1 MSERM
6 AASKQAFRDYLKS
19 FDRTKYGAGSEK
31 DPPTDR
37 FSGLDVRRTFE
48 EGLDKGLS
56 KSDAARDVLNYASS
70 IRGKTKMGGATEDA
84 LNELLK
90 YLDDEPRE
98 MPQEEEQTG
107 APSDQLAPGEYDFG
121 DPNRPG
127 GFAGS
132 YYDFL
137 GGDPSDPAN
146 YFDANLLG
154 DDARGSRGIMR
165 AVFDNR
171 TVRPVPVGRDS
182 FLSPLEL
189 EVPDDLVGEER
200 DEFLAAALEELGVIE
215 PGTFIG
221 GNVGMVDNEATR
233 ALNELREGFYS

>member
-6 AASKQAFRDYLKS
+6 AASKQAFKDYLKNY
-19 FDRTKYGAGSEK
+19 DRKKFGAGSEK

-37 FSGLDVRRTFE
+37 FSGLDVRKTFE

-56 KSDAARDVLNYASS
+56 KEDAARDVLNYASS
-70 IRGKTKMGGATEDA
+70 IRGKSRMGTATERE
-84 LNELLK
+84 LNKLLG
-90 YLDDEPRE
+90 YLSDEPI
-98 MPQEEEQTG
+98 EEEQNVGT
-107 APSDQLAPGEYDFG
+107 PSTELAPGEYDFG

-132 YYDFL
+132 YFDFL

-171 TVRPVPVGRDS
+171 TVRPVPVGRGS
-182 FLSPLEL
+182 FMNPMQL
-189 EVPDDLVGEER
+189 EVPDDLEGDAR
-200 DEFLAAALEELGVIE
+200 DEFLAAALAELGLIE
-215 PGTFIG
+215 PGTFMG

-233 ALNELREGFYS
+233 ALTELTEGFYS

>member
-19 FDRTKYGAGSEK
+19 FDRTKFGAGSEK

-37 FSGLDVRRTFE
+37 FSGLDVRKTFD
-48 EGLDKGLS
+48 EGLAKGLS
-56 KSDAARDVLNYASS
+56 KEDSARAVLDYASAV
-70 IRGKTKMGGATEDA
+70 RGKTKMGGATERE
-84 LNELLK
+84 LNRLLG
-90 YLDDEPRE
+90 YLSDEPRE
-98 MPQEEEQTG
+98 EEQNEG
-107 APSDQLAPGEYDFG
+107 GSPNELAPGEYDFG

-132 YYDFL
+132 YFDFL

-171 TVRPVPVGRDS
+171 TVRPVPVGRGS
-182 FLSPLEL
+182 FMSPMQIQ
-189 EVPDDLVGEER
+189 VPEDLIGDER
-200 DEFLAAALEELGVIE
+200 EEFLAAALAELGLIE
-215 PGTFIG
+215 PGSFMG

-233 ALNELREGFYS
+233 ALTELTEGFYS

>member
-6 AASKQAFRDYLKS
+6 AASKQAFRDFLKS
-19 FDRTKYGAGSEK
+19 FDRKKFGAGSEK

-37 FSGLDVRRTFE
+37 FSALDVRKTFQ

-56 KSDAARDVLNYASS
+56 KEDAARGVLSYASDV
-70 IRGKTKMGGATEDA
+70 RGATKMGGGTERE
-84 LNELLK
+84 LNKLLG
-90 YLDDEPRE
+90 YLSDEPRE
-98 MPQEEEQTG
+98 QEQTEG
-107 APSDQLAPGEYDFG
+107 APSNELAPGEYDFG

-171 TVRPVPVGRDS
+171 TIRPVPVGRGS
-182 FLSPLEL
+182 FMSPLAPMD
-189 EVPDDLVGEER
+189 VPEDLTDDQR
-200 DEFLAAALEELGVIE
+200 DEFLAAALAELGMIE
-215 PGTFIG
+215 PDTFMG

-233 ALNELREGFYS
+233 ALDELTRGFYS

>member
-19 FDRTKYGAGSEK
+19 FDRKKFGAGSEK

-37 FSGLDVRRTFE
+37 FSALDVRKTFQ
-48 EGLDKGLS
+48 EGQDKGLS
-56 KSDAARDVLNYASS
+56 KEDSARFVLDYASAV
-70 IRGKTKMGGATEDA
+70 RGKTKMGGGTERE
-84 LNELLK
+84 LNKLLG
-90 YLDDEPRE
+90 YLSDEPI
-98 MPQEEEQTG
+98 EEEQNVGT
-107 APSDQLAPGEYDFG
+107 PSDVLAPGEYDFG

-146 YFDANLLG
+146 YFNANLLG

-171 TVRPVPVGRDS
+171 TVRPVPVGRGS
-182 FLSPLEL
+182 FMSPMQL
-189 EVPDDLVGEER
+189 EVPDDLVGDAR
-200 DEFLAAALEELGVIE
+200 DEFLAAALAELGMLE
-215 PGTFIG
+215 PGIVQG

-233 ALNELREGFYS
+233 ALNELTGGFYS

>member
-19 FDRTKYGAGSEK
+19 FDRKKFGAGSQK
-31 DPPTDR
+31 DPKVDR
-37 FSGLDVRRTFE
+37 FSAQDVRKTFQ

-56 KSDAARDVLNYASS
+56 KEDAARGVLAYASDV
-70 IRGKTKMGGATEDA
+70 RGETKMGGGTERE
-84 LNELLK
+84 LNKLLG
-90 YLDDEPRE
+90 YLSDEPRE
-98 MPQEEEQTG
+98 EEQNEG
-107 APSDQLAPGEYDFG
+107 GSPNELAPGEYDFG

-132 YYDFL
+132 YFDFL

-171 TVRPVPVGRDS
+171 TVRPVPVGRGS

-189 EVPDDLVGEER
+189 EVPDDLVGDER
-200 DEFLAAALEELGVIE
+200 DEFLAAALAELGLIE
-215 PGTFIG
+215 PGSFMG

-233 ALNELREGFYS
+233 ALTELTEGFYS

>member
-6 AASKQAFRDYLKS
+6 AASKQAFRDYLKN
-19 FDRTKYGAGSEK
+19 FDRKEFGAGSQK
-31 DPPTDR
+31 DPKVDR
-37 FSGLDVRRTFE
+37 FSAKDVRKTFQ

-56 KSDAARDVLNYASS
+56 KEDAARGVLAYASDV
-70 IRGKTKMGGATEDA
+70 RGETKMGGGTERA
-84 LNELLK
+84 LNKLLG
-90 YLDDEPRE
+90 YLSDEPRE
-98 MPQEEEQTG
+98 QSQNGG
-107 APSDQLAPGEYDFG
+107 APTELAPGEYDFG

-154 DDARGSRGIMR
+154 DDARGSSGIMR

-171 TVRPVPVGRDS
+171 VERPVPVGRGS
-182 FLSPLEL
+182 FMSPLGAL
-189 EVPDDLVGEER
+189 DVPEDMVGDER
-200 DEFLAAALEELGVIE
+200 DQFLAAALAELGMIE
-215 PGTFIG
+215 PNTFMG

-233 ALNELREGFYS
+233 ALDELTRGFYS

>member
-19 FDRTKYGAGSEK
+19 FDRKKFGAGSEK

-37 FSGLDVRRTFE
+37 FSAKDVRKTFQ

-56 KSDAARDVLNYASS
+56 KEDAARGVLAYASNV
-70 IRGKTKMGGATEDA
+70 RGETKMGGGTERA
-84 LNELLK
+84 LNKLLG
-90 YLDDEPRE
+90 YLSDEPRE
-98 MPQEEEQTG
+98 EEEQSAGT
-107 APSDQLAPGEYDFG
+107 PSTELAPGEYDFG

-132 YYDFL
+132 YFDFL

-171 TVRPVPVGRDS
+171 TVRPVPVGRGS
-182 FLSPLEL
+182 FMNPLAPMD
-189 EVPDDLVGEER
+189 VPEGMTDDQR
-200 DEFLAAALEELGVIE
+200 DEFLAAALAELGMIE
-215 PGTFIG
+215 PGTFMG

-233 ALNELREGFYS
+233 ALDELTRGFYS

>member
-19 FDRTKYGAGSEK
+19 FDRKKFGAGSEK

-37 FSGLDVRRTFE
+37 FSALDVRKTFQ
-48 EGLDKGLS
+48 EGQDKGLS
-56 KSDAARDVLNYASS
+56 KEDSARAVLDYASAV
-70 IRGKTKMGGATEDA
+70 RGKTKMGGGTERE
-84 LNELLK
+84 LNKLLG
-90 YLDDEPRE
+90 YLSDEPRE
-98 MPQEEEQTG
+98 EEQNAGT
-107 APSDQLAPGEYDFG
+107 PSDELAPGEYDFG

-132 YYDFL
+132 YFDFL

-146 YFDANLLG
+146 YFNANLLG

-171 TVRPVPVGRDS
+171 TVRPVPVGRGS
-182 FLSPLEL
+182 FMSPLEL
-189 EVPDDLVGEER
+189 EVPEDMIGDER
-200 DEFLAAALEELGVIE
+200 EEFLAAALQELGLIE
-215 PGTFIG
+215 PGSFMG

-233 ALNELREGFYS
+233 ALDELRGGFYS

>member
-19 FDRTKYGAGSEK
+19 FDRKKFGAGSEK

-37 FSGLDVRRTFE
+37 FSAKDVRKTFQ

-56 KSDAARDVLNYASS
+56 KEDAARGVLAYASDV
-70 IRGKTKMGGATEDA
+70 RGETKMGGGTERA
-84 LNELLK
+84 LNKLLG
-90 YLDDEPRE
+90 YLSDEPRE
-98 MPQEEEQTG
+98 EEEQSAGT
-107 APSDQLAPGEYDFG
+107 PSTELAPGEYDFG

-132 YYDFL
+132 YFDFL

-171 TVRPVPVGRDS
+171 TVRPVPVGRGS
-182 FLSPLEL
+182 FMNPLAPMD
-189 EVPDDLVGEER
+189 VPEGMTDDQR
-200 DEFLAAALEELGVIE
+200 DEFLAAALAELGMIE
-215 PGTFIG
+215 PGTFMG

-233 ALNELREGFYS
+233 ALDELTRGFYS

>member
-19 FDRTKYGAGSEK
+19 FDRKKFGAGSEK

-37 FSGLDVRRTFE
+37 FSAKDVRKTFQ

-56 KSDAARDVLNYASS
+56 KEDAARGVLAYASDV
-70 IRGKTKMGGATEDA
+70 RGETKMGGGTERA
-84 LNELLK
+84 LNKLLG
-90 YLDDEPRE
+90 YLSDEPLE
-98 MPQEEEQTG
+98 EEEQSAGT
-107 APSDQLAPGEYDFG
+107 PSTELAPGEYDFG

-132 YYDFL
+132 YFDFL

-171 TVRPVPVGRDS
+171 TVRPVPVGRGS
-182 FLSPLEL
+182 FMNPLAPMD
-189 EVPDDLVGEER
+189 VPEGMTDDQR
-200 DEFLAAALEELGVIE
+200 DEFLAAALAELGMIE
-215 PGTFIG
+215 PGTFMG

-233 ALNELREGFYS
+233 ALDELTRGFYS

>member
-19 FDRTKYGAGSEK
+19 FDRKKFGAGSEK

-37 FSGLDVRRTFE
+37 FSALDVRKTFQ
-48 EGLDKGLS
+48 EGQDKGLS
-56 KSDAARDVLNYASS
+56 KEDSARAVLDYASAV
-70 IRGKTKMGGATEDA
+70 RGKTKMGGATERE
-84 LNELLK
+84 LNRLLG
-90 YLDDEPRE
+90 YLSDEPRE
-98 MPQEEEQTG
+98 EEEQNAGT
-107 APSDQLAPGEYDFG
+107 PSTELAPGEYDFG

-171 TVRPVPVGRDS
+171 TVRPVPVGRGS
-182 FLSPLEL
+182 FMSPMQL
-189 EVPDDLVGEER
+189 EVPDDLVGDAR
-200 DEFLAAALEELGVIE
+200 DEFLAAALAELGLIE
-215 PGTFIG
+215 PGTFMG

-233 ALNELREGFYS
+233 ALTELTEGFYS

>member
-19 FDRTKYGAGSEK
+19 FDRKKFGAGSEK

-37 FSGLDVRRTFE
+37 FSALDVRKTFQ
-48 EGLDKGLS
+48 EGQDKGLS
-56 KSDAARDVLNYASS
+56 KEDSARAVLDYASAV
-70 IRGKTKMGGATEDA
+70 RGKTKIGDGTERE
-84 LNELLK
+84 LNTRLG
-90 YLDDEPRE
+90 YLSEEPRE
-98 MPQEEEQTG
+98 EEQNEGT
-107 APSDQLAPGEYDFG
+107 SSTELAPGEYDFG

-132 YYDFL
+132 YFDFL

-171 TVRPVPVGRDS
+171 TVRPVPVGRGS
-182 FLSPLEL
+182 FMNPMQL
-189 EVPDDLVGEER
+189 EVPDDLVGDAR
-200 DEFLAAALEELGVIE
+200 DEFLAAALAELGLIE
-215 PGTFIG
+215 PGTFMG
-221 GNVGMVDNEATR
+221 GNMGMVDNEATR
-233 ALNELREGFYS
+233 ALDELTRGFYS

>member
-19 FDRTKYGAGSEK
+19 FDRKKFGAGSEK

-37 FSGLDVRRTFE
+37 FSAKDVRKTFQ

-56 KSDAARDVLNYASS
+56 KEDAARGVLAYASDV
-70 IRGKTKMGGATEDA
+70 RGETKMGGGTERA
-84 LNELLK
+84 LNKLLG
-90 YLDDEPRE
+90 YLSDEPRE
-98 MPQEEEQTG
+98 EEEQSAGT
-107 APSDQLAPGEYDFG
+107 PSTELAPGEYDFG

-132 YYDFL
+132 YFDFL

-171 TVRPVPVGRDS
+171 TVRPVPVGRGS
-182 FLSPLEL
+182 FMNPLAPMD
-189 EVPDDLVGEER
+189 VPEGLTDDQR
-200 DEFLAAALEELGVIE
+200 DEFLAAALAELGMIE
-215 PGTFIG
+215 PGTFMG

-233 ALNELREGFYS
+233 ALDELTRGFYS

>member
-19 FDRTKYGAGSEK
+19 FDRTKFGAGSEK

-37 FSGLDVRRTFE
+37 FSALDVRKTFQ
-48 EGLDKGLS
+48 EGQDKGLS
-56 KSDAARDVLNYASS
+56 KEDSARAVLDYASAV
-70 IRGKTKMGGATEDA
+70 RNRTKMGGGTERE
-84 LNELLK
+84 LNKLLG
-90 YLDDEPRE
+90 YLSDEPRE
-98 MPQEEEQTG
+98 EEQNEGT
-107 APSDQLAPGEYDFG
+107 PSTELAPGEYDFG

-132 YYDFL
+132 YFDFL

-171 TVRPVPVGRDS
+171 TVRPVPVGRGS
-182 FLSPLEL
+182 FMNPMQL
-189 EVPDDLVGEER
+189 EVPDELEGVARE
-200 DEFLAAALEELGVIE
+200 EFLAAALAELGMLE
-215 PGTFIG
+215 PGIAQG

-233 ALNELREGFYS
+233 ALDELSRGFYL

>member
-19 FDRTKYGAGSEK
+19 FDRKKFGAGSEK

-37 FSGLDVRRTFE
+37 FSAKDVRKTFQ

-56 KSDAARDVLNYASS
+56 KEDAARGVLAYASDV
-70 IRGKTKMGGATEDA
+70 RGETKMGGGTERA
-84 LNELLK
+84 LNKLLG
-90 YLDDEPRE
+90 YLSDEPRE
-98 MPQEEEQTG
+98 EEEQSAGT
-107 APSDQLAPGEYDFG
+107 PSTELAPGEYDFG

-171 TVRPVPVGRDS
+171 TVRPVPVGRGS
-182 FLSPLEL
+182 FMNPLAPMD
-189 EVPDDLVGEER
+189 VPEGMTDDQR
-200 DEFLAAALEELGVIE
+200 DEFLAAALAELGMIE
-215 PGTFIG
+215 PGTFMG

-233 ALNELREGFYS
+233 ALDELTRGFYS

>member
-6 AASKQAFRDYLKS
+6 AASKQAFRDFLRS
-19 FDRTKYGAGSEK
+19 FDRKKFGAGSEK

-37 FSGLDVRRTFE
+37 FSALDVRKTFQ

-56 KSDAARDVLNYASS
+56 KEDAARGVLSYAADV
-70 IRGKTKMGGATEDA
+70 RGSTKMGGGTERE
-84 LNELLK
+84 LNKLLG
-90 YLDDEPRE
+90 YLSDEPRE
-98 MPQEEEQTG
+98 EEQNEGG
-107 APSDQLAPGEYDFG
+107 APNELAPGEYDFG

-132 YYDFL
+132 YFDFL

-146 YFDANLLG
+146 YFNANLLG

-171 TVRPVPVGRDS
+171 TVRPVPVGRGS
-182 FLSPLEL
+182 FMSPLEL
-189 EVPDDLVGEER
+189 EVPEDLEGDAR
-200 DEFLAAALEELGVIE
+200 DEFLAAALAELGLIE
-215 PGTFIG
+215 PGSFMG
-221 GNVGMVDNEATR
+221 GNMGMVDNEATR
-233 ALNELREGFYS
+233 ALTELTEGFYS

>member
-19 FDRTKYGAGSEK
+19 FDRKKFGAGSEK

-37 FSGLDVRRTFE
+37 FSAKDVRKTFQ

-56 KSDAARDVLNYASS
+56 KEDAARGVLAYASDV
-70 IRGKTKMGGATEDA
+70 RGETKMGGGTERA
-84 LNELLK
+84 LNKLLG
-90 YLDDEPRE
+90 YLSDEPRE
-98 MPQEEEQTG
+98 EEEQSAGT
-107 APSDQLAPGEYDFG
+107 PSTELAPGEYDFG

-171 TVRPVPVGRDS
+171 TVRPVPVGRGS
-182 FLSPLEL
+182 FMNPLAPMD
-189 EVPDDLVGEER
+189 VPEGLTDDQR
-200 DEFLAAALEELGVIE
+200 DEFLAAALAELGMIE
-215 PGTFIG
+215 PGTFMG

-233 ALNELREGFYS
+233 ALDELTRGFYS

>member
-19 FDRTKYGAGSEK
+19 FDRKKFGAGSEK

-37 FSGLDVRRTFE
+37 FSALDVRKTFQ

-56 KSDAARDVLNYASS
+56 KEDAARGVLAYASDV
-70 IRGKTKMGGATEDA
+70 RGSTKMGGGTERE
-84 LNELLK
+84 LNKLLG
-90 YLDDEPRE
+90 YLSDEPRE
-98 MPQEEEQTG
+98 EEQNAGT
-107 APSDQLAPGEYDFG
+107 PSTELAPGEYDFG

-132 YYDFL
+132 YFDFL

-171 TVRPVPVGRDS
+171 TVRPVPVGRGS
-182 FLSPLEL
+182 FMSPLEL
-189 EVPDDLVGEER
+189 EVPEDLIGDER
-200 DEFLAAALEELGVIE
+200 DEFLAAALAELGLIE
-215 PGTFIG
+215 PGSFMG

-233 ALNELREGFYS
+233 ALTELTEGFYS

>member
-19 FDRTKYGAGSEK
+19 FDRKKFGAGSEK

-37 FSGLDVRRTFE
+37 FSAQDVRKTFQ

-56 KSDAARDVLNYASS
+56 KEDAARGVLSYASDV
-70 IRGKTKMGGATEDA
+70 RGITKMGGGTERE
-84 LNELLK
+84 LNKLLG
-90 YLDDEPRE
+90 YLSDEPRE
-98 MPQEEEQTG
+98 EEQTEG
-107 APSDQLAPGEYDFG
+107 TPSTELAPGEYDFG

-132 YYDFL
+132 YFDFL

-171 TVRPVPVGRDS
+171 TVRPVPVGRGS
-182 FLSPLEL
+182 FMSPLGAL
-189 EVPDDLVGEER
+189 DVPEDMVGDER
-200 DEFLAAALEELGVIE
+200 DQFLAAALAELGLIE
-215 PGTFIG
+215 PDTFMG

-233 ALNELREGFYS
+233 ALDELTKGFYS

>member
-6 AASKQAFRDYLKS
+6 AASKQAFRDYLKN
-19 FDRTKYGAGSEK
+19 FDRKKFGAGSEK

-37 FSGLDVRRTFE
+37 FSALDVRKTFQ

-56 KSDAARDVLNYASS
+56 KEDAARGVLSYASDV
-70 IRGKTKMGGATEDA
+70 RGSTKMGGGTERE
-84 LNELLK
+84 LNKLLG
-90 YLDDEPRE
+90 YLSDEPRE
-98 MPQEEEQTG
+98 EEQTEG
-107 APSDQLAPGEYDFG
+107 GGPNELAPGEYDFG

-132 YYDFL
+132 YFDFL

-171 TVRPVPVGRDS
+171 TVRPVPVGRGS
-182 FLSPLEL
+182 FMNPMQL
-189 EVPDDLVGEER
+189 EVPEDLIGDER
-200 DEFLAAALEELGVIE
+200 EEFLAAALAELGLIE
-215 PGTFIG
+215 PGTFMG
-221 GNVGMVDNEATR
+221 GNMGMVDNEATR
-233 ALNELREGFYS
+233 ALDELTRGFYS

>member
-19 FDRTKYGAGSEK
+19 FDRKKFGAGSEK

-37 FSGLDVRRTFE
+37 FSALDVRKTFQ
-48 EGLDKGLS
+48 EGQDKGLS
-56 KSDAARDVLNYASS
+56 KEESARAVLDYASAV
-70 IRGKTKMGGATEDA
+70 RGKTKMGGGTERE
-84 LNELLK
+84 LNRLLG
-90 YLDDEPRE
+90 YLSDEPV
-98 MPQEEEQTG
+98 EEEQNVGT
-107 APSDQLAPGEYDFG
+107 PSDELAPGEYDFG

-132 YYDFL
+132 YYDYL

-171 TVRPVPVGRDS
+171 TVRPVPVGRGS
-182 FLSPLEL
+182 FMSPMEL
-189 EVPDDLVGEER
+189 EVPDDLIGDER
-200 DEFLAAALEELGVIE
+200 EEFLAAALAELGMLE
-215 PGTFIG
+215 PGIVQG

-233 ALNELREGFYS
+233 ALNELTGGFYS

>member
-6 AASKQAFRDYLKS
+6 AASKQAFKDYLKNY
-19 FDRTKYGAGSEK
+19 DRKKFGAGSEK

-37 FSGLDVRRTFE
+37 FSGLDVRKTFE

-56 KSDAARDVLNYASS
+56 KEDAARDVLNYASS
-70 IRGKTKMGGATEDA
+70 IRGKSRMGTATERE
-84 LNELLK
+84 LNKLLG
-90 YLDDEPRE
+90 YLSDEPI
-98 MPQEEEQTG
+98 EEEQNVGT
-107 APSDQLAPGEYDFG
+107 PSTELAPGEYDFG

-132 YYDFL
+132 YFDFL

-171 TVRPVPVGRDS
+171 TVRPVPVGRGS
-182 FLSPLEL
+182 FLSPLQL
-189 EVPDDLVGEER
+189 EVPDGLEGDAR
-200 DEFLAAALEELGVIE
+200 DEFLAAALEELGFIE
-215 PGTFIG
+215 PGSFMG

-233 ALNELREGFYS
+233 ALTELTEGFYS

>member
-19 FDRTKYGAGSEK
+19 FDRKKFGAGSKK

-37 FSGLDVRRTFE
+37 FSALDVRKTFQ
-48 EGLDKGLS
+48 EGQDKGLS
-56 KSDAARDVLNYASS
+56 KEDSARAVLDYASAV
-70 IRGKTKMGGATEDA
+70 RGKTKMGGGTERE
-84 LNELLK
+84 LNKLLG
-90 YLDDEPRE
+90 YLSDEPIE
-98 MPQEEEQTG
+98 GEQNAGT
-107 APSDQLAPGEYDFG
+107 PSTELAPGEYDFG

-132 YYDFL
+132 YWDFM

-171 TVRPVPVGRDS
+171 TVRPVPVGRGS
-182 FLSPLEL
+182 FMNPLAPMD
-189 EVPDDLVGEER
+189 VPEDLTDDQR
-200 DEFLAAALEELGVIE
+200 DEFLAAALAELGMIE
-215 PGTFIG
+215 PGTFMG

-233 ALNELREGFYS
+233 ALDELTRGFYS

>member
-19 FDRTKYGAGSEK
+19 FDRTKFGAGSEK

-37 FSGLDVRRTFE
+37 FSGLDVRKTFD
-48 EGLDKGLS
+48 EGLAKGLS
-56 KSDAARDVLNYASS
+56 KEDSARAVLDYASAV
-70 IRGKTKMGGATEDA
+70 RGKTKMGGATERE
-84 LNELLK
+84 LNRLLG
-90 YLDDEPRE
+90 YLSDEPRE
-98 MPQEEEQTG
+98 EEEQNAGT
-107 APSDQLAPGEYDFG
+107 PSTELAPGEYDFG

-171 TVRPVPVGRDS
+171 TVRPVPVGRGS
-182 FLSPLEL
+182 FMSPMQIQ
-189 EVPDDLVGEER
+189 VPEDLIGDER
-200 DEFLAAALEELGVIE
+200 EEFLAAALAELGMLEPGVIE
-215 PGTFIG
+215 G

-233 ALNELREGFYS
+233 ALNELTEGFYS